1 MAYVRVEQRNARL
14 AAGVRLDTVQ
24 GKDGPIVKGT
34 AVVISNVRKGSGE
47 GREEEAS
54 EVPVLMKSTEA
65 GYAALEAAIR
75 ARHPY
80 DTPEIIAW
88 PVTRGLPAYLAWVE
102 AETGAG

>member
-1 MAYVRVEQRNARL
+1 MAVIAVLTNLPDSTSAFNLARDVVHLRL
-14 AAGVRLDTVQ
+14 AAC
-24 GKDGPIVKGT
+24 
-34 AVVISNVRKGSGE
+34 ANVLPPVASFYRWD